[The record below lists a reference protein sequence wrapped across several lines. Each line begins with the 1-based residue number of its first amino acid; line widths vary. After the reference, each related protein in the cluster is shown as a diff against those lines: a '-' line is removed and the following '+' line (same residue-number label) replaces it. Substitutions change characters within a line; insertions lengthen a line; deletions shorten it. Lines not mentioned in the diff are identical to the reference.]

1 MSTSNVVPIEAIS
14 QKIFII
20 RGVKVMLDY
29 DLATWYGV
37 LTKNL
42 NLAVRRNQGRF
53 PNDFMFQLTRLEF
66 ENLRLQIAT
75 SSLEAGE
82 SMNRLQIETGS
93 EDDSNQFQVGTG
105 SKKAKNPSQI
115 AIGSK
120 KIPNLLQI
128 ARGSSKAS
136 NLILQ
141 SAISSWGGRRQLP
154 YAFTE
159 HGVAMLSS
167 VLHSPRAVQINIF
180 IVRAFIKL
188 RELLASNKELANK
201 VEWIE
206 KEQRL
211 QNQHINAI
219 YRTLD
224 GFLKAPVQPKEPIK
238 PKEPLGFR
246 KG

>member
-1 MSTSNVVPIEAIS
+1 MITSNVVPIEAIS
-14 QKIFII
+14 QKIFIV

-29 DLATWYGV
+29 DLAALYGV

-42 NLAVRRNQGRF
+42 NLAVRRNQDRF

-93 EDDSNQFQVGTG
+93 
-105 SKKAKNPSQI
+105 KKIKNSSQI
-115 AIGSK
+115 V
-120 KIPNLLQI
+120 
-128 ARGSSKAS
+128 
-136 NLILQ
+136 
-141 SAISSWGGRRQLP
+141 ISSWGGRRQLP

-211 QNQHINAI
+211 QNTHINAI

-224 GFLKAPVQPKEPIK
+224 GFLKEPVKPKEVIK
-238 PKEPLGFR
+238 PKAPLGFR
-246 KG
+246 KN